1 MLTSKQRAELRA
13 EAQKLDA
20 IIQIGKDGISLET
33 VQTADQALYARK
45 IIKINVLD
53 NSGLDVKDAAY
64 ELALKTKSDV
74 VQVIGNKFVLYKK
87 TDKETRRA
95 VNSLKNKK

>member
-13 EAQKLDA
+13 QAQKIDA

-45 IIKINVLD
+45 IIKISVLD
-53 NSGLDVKDAAY
+53 NSGLETKDAAY
-64 ELALKTKSDV
+64 ELASKTKSDV
-74 VQVIGNKFVLYKK
+74 VQVIGNKFVLFKK
-87 TDKETRRA
+87 TDKQTRRE
-95 VNSLKNKK
+95 VNRLKNKK

>member
-13 EAQKLDA
+13 QAQKIDA

-45 IIKINVLD
+45 IIKFSVLD
-53 NSGLDVKDAAY
+53 NSGLETKDAAY
-64 ELALKTKSDV
+64 ELASKTKSDV
-74 VQVIGNKFVLYKK
+74 VQVIGNKFVLFKK
-87 TDKETRRA
+87 TDKQTRRE
-95 VNSLKNKK
+95 VNRLKNKK